1 MKQYIVDAFTEEVFR
16 GNPAAVCVL
25 EKWLP
30 EKLMMSIARENN
42 LPETAFTVKSEDGY
56 DLRWFTPGEEINLCG
71 HATLATAFI
80 LFSYYEKGTE
90 LIVFHTMS
98 GDLFISRKNSYIV
111 MDFPAYSCNE
121 VPITEQ
127 MAEAIGVKPLKAF
140 IDRDLML
147 VYENEEI
154 IRNLM
159 PDYEKLSRLEGTGV
173 AVTAQ
178 GNDYDCV
185 SRFFAPKLRINE
197 DPVTGSAHC
206 MITPYWTKQLG
217 KPVIKAYQ
225 ASERGGE
232 LLCEVRGDRVVIS
245 GKAAL
250 FAVSDLAI

>member
-30 EKLMMSIARENN
+30 EKLMMNIARENN
-42 LPETAFTVKSEDGY
+42 LPETAFTVKNEDGY
-56 DLRWFTPGEEINLCG
+56 DLRWFTPGGEINLCG

-80 LFSYYEKGTE
+80 LFSYYEE
-90 LIVFHTMS
+90 DAERIVFHTMS
-98 GDLFISRKNSYIV
+98 GELFISRKDGYIV

-121 VPITEQ
+121 VPVTEQ

-147 VYENEEI
+147 VFENEEI
-154 IRNLM
+154 IRNLT
-159 PDYEKLSRLEGTGV
+159 PDFEKLSRLEGTGV
-173 AVTAQ
+173 AATAP

-185 SRFFAPKLRINE
+185 SRFFAPKLRVNE

-206 MITPYWTKQLG
+206 MITPYWTKHLG

>member
-1 MKQYIVDAFTEEVFR
+1 MKQYIVDAFAEEVFR

-42 LPETAFTVKSEDGY
+42 LPETAFTVKREDGY

-80 LFSYYEKGTE
+80 LFNHYEKGTE
-90 LIVFHTMS
+90 FIVFHTMS

-121 VPITEQ
+121 VPVTEQ

-147 VYENEEI
+147 VFENEEI
-154 IRNLM
+154 IRNLT
-159 PDYEKLSRLEGTGV
+159 PDFEKLSRLEGTGV
-173 AVTAQ
+173 AATAP

-185 SRFFAPKLRINE
+185 SRFFAPKLRVNE

-206 MITPYWTKQLG
+206 MITPYWTKHLG